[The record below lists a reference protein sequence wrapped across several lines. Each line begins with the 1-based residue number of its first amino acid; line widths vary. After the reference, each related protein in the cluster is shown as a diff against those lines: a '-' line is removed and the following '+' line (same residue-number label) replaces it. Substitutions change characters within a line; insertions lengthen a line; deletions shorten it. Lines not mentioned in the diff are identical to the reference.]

1 MTIAKKI
8 CSAVLLVCLLALA
21 GCPEVSQDGG
31 GSSESSGSSGSK
43 GGSGD

>member
-1 MTIAKKI
+1 MAKNI

-31 GSSESSGSSGSK
+31 GSSSSQ
-43 GGSGD
+43 GGGGGGE